1 MFRRL
6 PELLLLAQDL
16 AGGVALF
23 VAVRKLMNVIED
35 IVFFDGDY
43 LSGVKAARL
52 NRIIFQQALYGVSL
66 PTSHFDPHPFVAIL
80 AY

>member
-1 MFRRL
+1 
-6 PELLLLAQDL
+6 
-16 AGGVALF
+16 
-23 VAVRKLMNVIED
+23 MNVIED